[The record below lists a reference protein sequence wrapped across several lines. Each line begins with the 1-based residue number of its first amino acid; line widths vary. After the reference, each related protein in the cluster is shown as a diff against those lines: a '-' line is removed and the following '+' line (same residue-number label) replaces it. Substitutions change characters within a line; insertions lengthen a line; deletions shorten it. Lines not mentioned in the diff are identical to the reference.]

1 MEIKL
6 NHNIEF
12 ILNLLKEEGQGYI
25 VGGFV
30 RDIFLGLNP
39 KDCIEMRDDMEIK
52 LNHNI
57 EFILNLL
64 KEEGQGYIVGGF
76 VRDIFLGL
84 NPKDCDFVTDIEYER
99 LKEIFKKFKP
109 KEMGKH
115 FGIIQIKIDGIP
127 YEIAKMREDIGIPL
141 DRKVQK
147 VEFTKNIY
155 DDLKRRDFT
164 INAIAYDGE
173 KFYFGEK
180 SKEDIEN
187 IDRKVQKVEFTKNIY
202 DDLKRR
208 DFTINAIAYDGEK
221 FYFGEK
227 SKEDIENKIL
237 RFVGDCTQRIK
248 EDPLRILRYFRFLAT
263 KDLKY
268 FPETIDEIKKS
279 KNLIQNLSGDCT
291 QRIKEDPLRILRY
304 FRFLATKDLKYF
316 PETID
321 EIKKSKNLIQ
331 NLSAERIR
339 NESSKIITGKNA
351 YKVLKLMSENKI
363 LEEIIPE
370 WSETIGFDQKN
381 VHHIYTVDD
390 HILKSLELTS
400 RDLITRLAVLF
411 HDIGKPRCYT
421 FGEDGQGHFY
431 KHEKYSV
438 EIAEK
443 LMLNLK
449 FSKLDTE
456 RVCKIIRYHSLYRQ
470 NIDEIFVY

>member
-1 MEIKL
+1 
-6 NHNIEF
+6 
-12 ILNLLKEEGQGYI
+12 
-25 VGGFV
+25 
-30 RDIFLGLNP
+30 
-39 KDCIEMRDDMEIK
+39 MEIK

-187 IDRKVQKVEFTKNIY
+187 
-202 DDLKRR
+202 
-208 DFTINAIAYDGEK
+208 
-221 FYFGEK
+221 
-227 SKEDIENKIL
+227 KIL

-279 KNLIQNLSGDCT
+279 KNLIQNLS
-291 QRIKEDPLRILRY
+291 
-304 FRFLATKDLKYF
+304 
-316 PETID
+316 
-321 EIKKSKNLIQ
+321 
-331 NLSAERIR
+331 AERIR
-339 NESSKIITGKNA
+339 DELNKIIIGKNA

-370 WSETIGFDQKN
+370 WSKTIGFDQKN
-381 VHHIYTVDD
+381 IHHIYTVDE
-390 HILKSLELTS
+390 HILKSLELTNG
-400 RDLITRLAVLF
+400 DLITRLAVLF

-456 RVCKIIRYHSLYRQ
+456 RVCKIIKYHSLYRE
-470 NIDEIFVY
+470 NIDEIFVKKMLNRFGEEDLYRYLEVVEADRRTHNNDVCNLEDLEQIKTILKKIQETKPPLSIKDLKISGKDLLKVGVPKGKIIGEILDYLMEKVLEDENLNNYETLINLAINYKNRPET

>member
-1 MEIKL
+1 
-6 NHNIEF
+6 
-12 ILNLLKEEGQGYI
+12 
-25 VGGFV
+25 
-30 RDIFLGLNP
+30 
-39 KDCIEMRDDMEIK
+39 MEIK

-99 LKEIFKKFKP
+99 LKEIFKNFKP
-109 KEMGKH
+109 REMGKH
-115 FGIIQIKIDGIP
+115 FGIIQIKIGGIP

-141 DRKVQK
+141 
-147 VEFTKNIY
+147 
-155 DDLKRRDFT
+155 
-164 INAIAYDGE
+164 
-173 KFYFGEK
+173 
-180 SKEDIEN
+180 
-187 IDRKVQKVEFTKNIY
+187 DRKVQKVEFTKNIY

-279 KNLIQNLSGDCT
+279 KNLIQNLS
-291 QRIKEDPLRILRY
+291 
-304 FRFLATKDLKYF
+304 
-316 PETID
+316 
-321 EIKKSKNLIQ
+321 
-331 NLSAERIR
+331 AERIR
-339 NESSKIITGKNA
+339 DEFSKIITGKNA

-370 WSETIGFDQKN
+370 WSKTIGFDQKN
-381 VHHIYTVDD
+381 IHHIYTVDE

-470 NIDEIFVY
+470 NIDEIFVKKMLNRFGEEDLYRYLEVVEADRRTHNNDICNLEDLDQIKTILKKIQETKPPLSMKDLKISGKDLLKVGVPKGKIIGEILDYLMEKVLEDENLNNYETLINLAINYKDRPET

>member
-30 RDIFLGLNP
+30 RDIFLGL
-39 KDCIEMRDDMEIK
+39 D
-52 LNHNI
+52 
-57 EFILNLL
+57 
-64 KEEGQGYIVGGF
+64 
-76 VRDIFLGL
+76 
-84 NPKDCDFVTDIEYER
+84 PKDCDFVTDIEYER

-141 DRKVQK
+141 DRKIQK

-180 SKEDIEN
+180 SKEDTQN
-187 IDRKVQKVEFTKNIY
+187 KV
-202 DDLKRR
+202 
-208 DFTINAIAYDGEK
+208 
-221 FYFGEK
+221 
-227 SKEDIENKIL
+227 L

-268 FPETIDEIKKS
+268 FPETIE
-279 KNLIQNLSGDCT
+279 
-291 QRIKEDPLRILRY
+291 
-304 FRFLATKDLKYF
+304 
-316 PETID
+316 

-339 NESSKIITGKNA
+339 DEFSKIITGKND

-370 WSETIGFDQKN
+370 WSKTIGFDQKN
-381 VHHIYTVDD
+381 IHHIYTVDE
-390 HILKSLELTS
+390 HILKSLELT
-400 RDLITRLAVLF
+400 REDLITRLAVLF
-411 HDIGKPRCYT
+411 HDIGKPICYT

-449 FSKLDTE
+449 FSKIDTE
-456 RVCKIIRYHSLYRQ
+456 RVCKIIKYHSLYRQ
-470 NIDEIFVY
+470 NIDEIFVKKMLNRFGEEDLYRYLEVVEADRRTHNNDICNLEDLDQIKVILKKIQETKPPLSMKDLKISGKDLLKVGVPKGKIIGEILDYLMEKVLEDENLNNYETLINLAINYKDRPET

>member
-30 RDIFLGLNP
+30 RDIFL
-39 KDCIEMRDDMEIK
+39 E
-52 LNHNI
+52 
-57 EFILNLL
+57 
-64 KEEGQGYIVGGF
+64 
-76 VRDIFLGL
+76 L

-115 FGIIQIKIDGIP
+115 FGIIQIKIDGVP

-141 DRKVQK
+141 DRK
-147 VEFTKNIY
+147 I
-155 DDLKRRDFT
+155 
-164 INAIAYDGE
+164 
-173 KFYFGEK
+173 
-180 SKEDIEN
+180 
-187 IDRKVQKVEFTKNIY
+187 QKVEFTKNIY

-227 SKEDIENKIL
+227 SKEDIENKVL

-268 FPETIDEIKKS
+268 FPETIE
-279 KNLIQNLSGDCT
+279 
-291 QRIKEDPLRILRY
+291 
-304 FRFLATKDLKYF
+304 
-316 PETID
+316 

-339 NESSKIITGKNA
+339 DEFSKIITGKNA

-370 WSETIGFDQKN
+370 WSKTIGFDQKN
-381 VHHIYTVDD
+381 IHHIYTVDE

-438 EIAEK
+438 EIAEN

-449 FSKLDTE
+449 FSKIDTE
-456 RVCKIIRYHSLYRQ
+456 RVCKIIKYHSLYRQ
-470 NIDEIFVY
+470 SIDEIFVKKMLNRFGEEDLYRYLEVVEADRKTHNNDICNLEDLDQIKVILKKIQETKPPLSMKDLKISGKDLLKVGVPKGKIIGEILDYLMEKVLEDENLNNYETLINLAINYKNRPEM

>member
-1 MEIKL
+1 
-6 NHNIEF
+6 
-12 ILNLLKEEGQGYI
+12 
-25 VGGFV
+25 
-30 RDIFLGLNP
+30 
-39 KDCIEMRDDMEIK
+39 MEIK

-99 LKEIFKKFKP
+99 LKEIFKNFKP

-115 FGIIQIKIDGIP
+115 FGIIQIKIGGTP

-173 KFYFGEK
+173 KFYFGE
-180 SKEDIEN
+180 N
-187 IDRKVQKVEFTKNIY
+187 
-202 DDLKRR
+202 
-208 DFTINAIAYDGEK
+208 
-221 FYFGEK
+221 
-227 SKEDIENKIL
+227 SKEDIENKVL

-263 KDLKY
+263 KDLK
-268 FPETIDEIKKS
+268 F
-279 KNLIQNLSGDCT
+279 
-291 QRIKEDPLRILRY
+291 
-304 FRFLATKDLKYF
+304 F

-339 NESSKIITGKNA
+339 DEFSKIITGKNA

-370 WSETIGFDQKN
+370 WSKTIGFDQKN
-381 VHHIYTVDD
+381 IHHIYTVDE

-400 RDLITRLAVLF
+400 RDLIIRLAVLF
-411 HDIGKPRCYT
+411 HDTGKPRCYT

-449 FSKLDTE
+449 FSKIDTE
-456 RVCKIIRYHSLYRQ
+456 RVCKIIKYHSLYRQ
-470 NIDEIFVY
+470 NIDEIFVKKMLNRFGEEDLYRYLEVVEADRRTHNNDVCNLEDLEQIKTILKKIQETKPPLSMKDLKISGKDLLKVGVPKGKIIGEILDYLMEKVLEDENLNNYETLINLAINYKDRPET

>member
-30 RDIFLGLNP
+30 RDIFLGL
-39 KDCIEMRDDMEIK
+39 D
-52 LNHNI
+52 
-57 EFILNLL
+57 
-64 KEEGQGYIVGGF
+64 
-76 VRDIFLGL
+76 
-84 NPKDCDFVTDIEYER
+84 PKDCDFVTDIEYDR

-115 FGIIQIKIDGIP
+115 FGIIQIKMDSIP

-173 KFYFGEK
+173 KFYFGE
-180 SKEDIEN
+180 N
-187 IDRKVQKVEFTKNIY
+187 
-202 DDLKRR
+202 
-208 DFTINAIAYDGEK
+208 
-221 FYFGEK
+221 

-268 FPETIDEIKKS
+268 FPETIE
-279 KNLIQNLSGDCT
+279 
-291 QRIKEDPLRILRY
+291 
-304 FRFLATKDLKYF
+304 
-316 PETID
+316 

-339 NESSKIITGKNA
+339 DEFSKIITGKNA

-370 WSETIGFDQKN
+370 WSKTIGFDQKN
-381 VHHIYTVDD
+381 IHHIYTVDE

-470 NIDEIFVY
+470 NIDEIFVKKMLNRFGEEDLYRYLEVVEADRRTHNNDICNLEDLDQIKTILKKIQETKPPLSMKDLKISGKDLLKVGVPKGKIIGEILDYLMEKVLEDENLNNYETLINLAINYKDRPET

>member
-1 MEIKL
+1 
-6 NHNIEF
+6 
-12 ILNLLKEEGQGYI
+12 
-25 VGGFV
+25 
-30 RDIFLGLNP
+30 
-39 KDCIEMRDDMEIK
+39 MEIK

-99 LKEIFKKFKP
+99 LKEIFKNFKP

-115 FGIIQIKIDGIP
+115 FGIIQIKIDGVP

-141 DRKVQK
+141 DRKIQK

-173 KFYFGEK
+173 KFYFGE
-180 SKEDIEN
+180 N
-187 IDRKVQKVEFTKNIY
+187 
-202 DDLKRR
+202 
-208 DFTINAIAYDGEK
+208 
-221 FYFGEK
+221 
-227 SKEDIENKIL
+227 SKEDIENKVL
-237 RFVGDCTQRIK
+237 RFV
-248 EDPLRILRYFRFLAT
+248 
-263 KDLKY
+263 
-268 FPETIDEIKKS
+268 
-279 KNLIQNLSGDCT
+279 GDCT

-339 NESSKIITGKNA
+339 DELNKIIIGKNA

-370 WSETIGFDQKN
+370 WSKTIGFDQKN
-381 VHHIYTVDD
+381 IHHIYTVDE
-390 HILKSLELTS
+390 HILKSLELTNG
-400 RDLITRLAVLF
+400 DLITRLAVLF
-411 HDIGKPRCYT
+411 HDIGKPVCYT

-449 FSKLDTE
+449 FSKIDTE
-456 RVCKIIRYHSLYRQ
+456 RVCKIIKYHSLYRQ
-470 NIDEIFVY
+470 NIDEIFVKKMLNRFGEEDLYRYLEVVEADRRTHNNDICNLEDLDQIKVILKKIQETKPPLSMKDLKISGKDLLKVGVPKGKIIGEILDYLMEKVLEDENLNNYETLINLAINYKDRPET

>member
-1 MEIKL
+1 
-6 NHNIEF
+6 
-12 ILNLLKEEGQGYI
+12 
-25 VGGFV
+25 
-30 RDIFLGLNP
+30 
-39 KDCIEMRDDMEIK
+39 MEIK

-99 LKEIFKKFKP
+99 LKEIFKNFKP

-115 FGIIQIKIDGIP
+115 FGIIQIKIGGTP

-173 KFYFGEK
+173 KFYFGE
-180 SKEDIEN
+180 N
-187 IDRKVQKVEFTKNIY
+187 
-202 DDLKRR
+202 
-208 DFTINAIAYDGEK
+208 
-221 FYFGEK
+221 
-227 SKEDIENKIL
+227 SKEDIENKVL
-237 RFVGDCTQRIK
+237 RFV
-248 EDPLRILRYFRFLAT
+248 
-263 KDLKY
+263 
-268 FPETIDEIKKS
+268 
-279 KNLIQNLSGDCT
+279 GDCT

-339 NESSKIITGKNA
+339 DEFSKIITGKNA

-370 WSETIGFDQKN
+370 WSKTIGFDQKN
-381 VHHIYTVDD
+381 IHHIYNVDE

-400 RDLITRLAVLF
+400 RDLIIRLAVLF

-449 FSKLDTE
+449 FSKIDTE
-456 RVCKIIRYHSLYRQ
+456 RVCKIIKYHSLYRQ
-470 NIDEIFVY
+470 NIDEIFVKKMLNRFGEEDLYRYLEVVEADRRTHNNDVCNLEDLEQIKTILKKIQETKPPLSMKDLKISGKDLLKVGVPKGKIIGEILDYLMEKVLEDENLNNYETLINLAINYKDRPET

>member
-6 NHNIEF
+6 N
-12 ILNLLKEEGQGYI
+12 Y
-25 VGGFV
+25 
-30 RDIFLGLNP
+30 
-39 KDCIEMRDDMEIK
+39 
-52 LNHNI
+52 NI

-115 FGIIQIKIDGIP
+115 FGIIQIKIGGIP

-141 DRKVQK
+141 
-147 VEFTKNIY
+147 
-155 DDLKRRDFT
+155 
-164 INAIAYDGE
+164 
-173 KFYFGEK
+173 
-180 SKEDIEN
+180 
-187 IDRKVQKVEFTKNIY
+187 DRKVQKVEFTKNIY

-279 KNLIQNLSGDCT
+279 KNLIQNLS
-291 QRIKEDPLRILRY
+291 
-304 FRFLATKDLKYF
+304 
-316 PETID
+316 
-321 EIKKSKNLIQ
+321 
-331 NLSAERIR
+331 AERIR
-339 NESSKIITGKNA
+339 DEFSKIITGKNA

-370 WSETIGFDQKN
+370 WSKTIGFDQKN
-381 VHHIYTVDD
+381 IHHIYTVDE

-470 NIDEIFVY
+470 NIDEIFVKKMLNRFGEEDLYRYLEVVEADRRTHNNDICNLEDLDQIKTILKKIQETKPPLSMKDLKISGKDLLKVGVPKGKIIGEILDYLMEKVLEDENLNNYETLINLAINYKDRPET

>member
-1 MEIKL
+1 
-6 NHNIEF
+6 
-12 ILNLLKEEGQGYI
+12 
-25 VGGFV
+25 
-30 RDIFLGLNP
+30 
-39 KDCIEMRDDMEIK
+39 MEIK

-173 KFYFGEK
+173 KFYFGE
-180 SKEDIEN
+180 N
-187 IDRKVQKVEFTKNIY
+187 
-202 DDLKRR
+202 
-208 DFTINAIAYDGEK
+208 
-221 FYFGEK
+221 

-279 KNLIQNLSGDCT
+279 KNLIQNLS
-291 QRIKEDPLRILRY
+291 
-304 FRFLATKDLKYF
+304 
-316 PETID
+316 
-321 EIKKSKNLIQ
+321 
-331 NLSAERIR
+331 AERIR
-339 NESSKIITGKNA
+339 DEFSKIITGKNA

-370 WSETIGFDQKN
+370 WSKTIGFDQKN
-381 VHHIYTVDD
+381 IHHIYTVDE

-449 FSKLDTE
+449 FSKIDTE

-470 NIDEIFVY
+470 NIDEIFVKKMLNRFGEEDIYRYLEVVEADRKTHNNDICNLEDLEQIKTILKKIQETKPPLSMKDLKISGKDLLKVGVPKGKIVGEILDYLMEKVLEDENLNNYETLINLAINYKDRPET

>member
-1 MEIKL
+1 
-6 NHNIEF
+6 
-12 ILNLLKEEGQGYI
+12 
-25 VGGFV
+25 
-30 RDIFLGLNP
+30 
-39 KDCIEMRDDMEIK
+39 MEIK

-99 LKEIFKKFKP
+99 LKEIFKNFKP

-115 FGIIQIKIDGIP
+115 FGIIQIKIGGTP

-173 KFYFGEK
+173 KFYFGE
-180 SKEDIEN
+180 N
-187 IDRKVQKVEFTKNIY
+187 
-202 DDLKRR
+202 
-208 DFTINAIAYDGEK
+208 
-221 FYFGEK
+221 
-227 SKEDIENKIL
+227 SKEDIENKVL

-268 FPETIDEIKKS
+268 F
-279 KNLIQNLSGDCT
+279 L
-291 QRIKEDPLRILRY
+291 
-304 FRFLATKDLKYF
+304 
-316 PETID
+316 ETID

-339 NESSKIITGKNA
+339 DEFSKIITGKNA

-370 WSETIGFDQKN
+370 WSKTIGFDQKN
-381 VHHIYTVDD
+381 IHHIYTVDE

-400 RDLITRLAVLF
+400 RDLIIRLAVLF
-411 HDIGKPRCYT
+411 HDTGKPRCYT

-470 NIDEIFVY
+470 NIDEIFVKKMLNRFGEEDIYRYLEVVEADRKTHNNDICNLEDLEQIKTILKKIQETKPPLSMKDLKISGKDLLKVGVPKGKIIGEILDYLMEKVLEDENLNNYETLINLAINYKDRPET

>member
-12 ILNLLKEEGQGYI
+12 ILNLL
-25 VGGFV
+25 
-30 RDIFLGLNP
+30 R
-39 KDCIEMRDDMEIK
+39 
-52 LNHNI
+52 
-57 EFILNLL
+57 
-64 KEEGQGYIVGGF
+64 EEGQGYIVGGF

-187 IDRKVQKVEFTKNIY
+187 
-202 DDLKRR
+202 
-208 DFTINAIAYDGEK
+208 
-221 FYFGEK
+221 
-227 SKEDIENKIL
+227 KIL

-263 KDLKY
+263 KDLK
-268 FPETIDEIKKS
+268 FF
-279 KNLIQNLSGDCT
+279 Q
-291 QRIKEDPLRILRY
+291 
-304 FRFLATKDLKYF
+304 
-316 PETID
+316 ETID

-339 NESSKIITGKNA
+339 DEFSKIITGKNA

-370 WSETIGFDQKN
+370 WSKTIGFDQKN
-381 VHHIYTVDD
+381 IHHIYTVDE

-470 NIDEIFVY
+470 NIDEIFVKKMLNRFGEEDLYRYLEVVEADRRTHNNDICNLEDLDQIKTILKKIQETKPPLSMKDLKISGKDLLKVGVPKGKIIGEILDYLMEKVLEDENLNNYETLINLAINYKDRPET

>member
-1 MEIKL
+1 
-6 NHNIEF
+6 
-12 ILNLLKEEGQGYI
+12 
-25 VGGFV
+25 
-30 RDIFLGLNP
+30 
-39 KDCIEMRDDMEIK
+39 MEIK

-99 LKEIFKKFKP
+99 LKEIFKNFKP

-115 FGIIQIKIDGIP
+115 FGIIQIKIGGTP

-141 DRKVQK
+141 
-147 VEFTKNIY
+147 
-155 DDLKRRDFT
+155 
-164 INAIAYDGE
+164 
-173 KFYFGEK
+173 
-180 SKEDIEN
+180 
-187 IDRKVQKVEFTKNIY
+187 DRKVQKVEFTKNIY

-279 KNLIQNLSGDCT
+279 KNLIQNLS
-291 QRIKEDPLRILRY
+291 
-304 FRFLATKDLKYF
+304 
-316 PETID
+316 
-321 EIKKSKNLIQ
+321 
-331 NLSAERIR
+331 AERIR
-339 NESSKIITGKNA
+339 DEFSKTITGKNA

-370 WSETIGFDQKN
+370 WSKTIGFDQKN
-381 VHHIYTVDD
+381 IHHIYTVDE

-400 RDLITRLAVLF
+400 RDLIIRLAVLF
-411 HDIGKPRCYT
+411 HDTGKPRCYT

-449 FSKLDTE
+449 FSKIDTE
-456 RVCKIIRYHSLYRQ
+456 RVCKIIKYHSLYRQ
-470 NIDEIFVY
+470 NIDEIFVKKMLNRFGEEDIYRYLEVVEADRKTHNNDICNLEDLEQIKTILKKIQETKPPLSMKDLKISGKDLLKVGVPKGKIIGEILDYLMEKVLEDENLNNYETLINLAINYKDRPET

>member
-30 RDIFLGLNP
+30 RDIFLGL
-39 KDCIEMRDDMEIK
+39 D
-52 LNHNI
+52 
-57 EFILNLL
+57 
-64 KEEGQGYIVGGF
+64 
-76 VRDIFLGL
+76 
-84 NPKDCDFVTDIEYER
+84 PKDCDFVTDIEYER

-173 KFYFGEK
+173 KFYFGE
-180 SKEDIEN
+180 N
-187 IDRKVQKVEFTKNIY
+187 
-202 DDLKRR
+202 
-208 DFTINAIAYDGEK
+208 
-221 FYFGEK
+221 
-227 SKEDIENKIL
+227 SKEDIENKVL

-268 FPETIDEIKKS
+268 F
-279 KNLIQNLSGDCT
+279 L
-291 QRIKEDPLRILRY
+291 
-304 FRFLATKDLKYF
+304 
-316 PETID
+316 ETID

-339 NESSKIITGKNA
+339 DEFSKIITGKNA

-370 WSETIGFDQKN
+370 WSKTIGFDQKN
-381 VHHIYTVDD
+381 IHHIYTVDE

-400 RDLITRLAVLF
+400 RDLIIRLAVLF
-411 HDIGKPRCYT
+411 HDTGKPRCYT

-449 FSKLDTE
+449 FSKIDTE

-470 NIDEIFVY
+470 NIDEIFVKKMLNRFGEEDIYRYLEVVEADRKTHNNDICNLEDLEQIKTILKKIQETKPPLSMKDLKISGKDLLKVGVPKGKIIGEILDYLMEKVLEDENLNNYETLINLAINYKDRPET

>member
-12 ILNLLKEEGQGYI
+12 ILNLLREEGQGYI

-30 RDIFLGLNP
+30 RDIFL
-39 KDCIEMRDDMEIK
+39 E
-52 LNHNI
+52 
-57 EFILNLL
+57 
-64 KEEGQGYIVGGF
+64 
-76 VRDIFLGL
+76 L

-115 FGIIQIKIDGIP
+115 FGIIQIKIGGIP

-141 DRKVQK
+141 DRK
-147 VEFTKNIY
+147 I
-155 DDLKRRDFT
+155 
-164 INAIAYDGE
+164 
-173 KFYFGEK
+173 
-180 SKEDIEN
+180 
-187 IDRKVQKVEFTKNIY
+187 QKVEFTKNIY

-227 SKEDIENKIL
+227 SKEDIENKVL

-248 EDPLRILRYFRFLAT
+248 EDPLRILRYFRFLT
-263 KDLKY
+263 
-268 FPETIDEIKKS
+268 
-279 KNLIQNLSGDCT
+279 
-291 QRIKEDPLRILRY
+291 
-304 FRFLATKDLKYF
+304 TKDLKYF

-339 NESSKIITGKNA
+339 DEFSKTITGKNA

-370 WSETIGFDQKN
+370 WSKTIGFDQKN
-381 VHHIYTVDD
+381 IHHIYTVDE

-400 RDLITRLAVLF
+400 RDLIIRLAVLF

-456 RVCKIIRYHSLYRQ
+456 RVCKIIKYHSLYRQ
-470 NIDEIFVY
+470 NIDEIFVKKMLNRFGEEDLYRYLEVVEADRRTHNNDICNLEDLDQIKTILKKIQETKPPLSMKDLKISGKDLLKVGVPKGKIIGEILDYLMEKVLEDENLNNYETLINLAINYKDRPET

>member
-1 MEIKL
+1 
-6 NHNIEF
+6 
-12 ILNLLKEEGQGYI
+12 
-25 VGGFV
+25 
-30 RDIFLGLNP
+30 
-39 KDCIEMRDDMEIK
+39 MEIK

-99 LKEIFKKFKP
+99 LKEIFKNFKP
-109 KEMGKH
+109 REMGKH
-115 FGIIQIKIDGIP
+115 FGIIQIKIGGIP

-173 KFYFGEK
+173 KFYFGE
-180 SKEDIEN
+180 N
-187 IDRKVQKVEFTKNIY
+187 
-202 DDLKRR
+202 
-208 DFTINAIAYDGEK
+208 
-221 FYFGEK
+221 
-227 SKEDIENKIL
+227 SKEDIENKVL

-268 FPETIDEIKKS
+268 F
-279 KNLIQNLSGDCT
+279 L
-291 QRIKEDPLRILRY
+291 
-304 FRFLATKDLKYF
+304 
-316 PETID
+316 ETID

-339 NESSKIITGKNA
+339 DEFSKIITGKNA

-370 WSETIGFDQKN
+370 WSKTIGFDQKN
-381 VHHIYTVDD
+381 IHHIYTVDE

-400 RDLITRLAVLF
+400 KDLITRLAVLF
-411 HDIGKPRCYT
+411 HDIGKPVCYT

-449 FSKLDTE
+449 FSKIDTE
-456 RVCKIIRYHSLYRQ
+456 RVCKIIKYHSLYRQ
-470 NIDEIFVY
+470 NIDEIFVKKMLNRFGEEDLYRYLEVVETDRRTHNNDICNLEDLEQIKVILKKIQETKPPLSMKDLKISGKDLLKVGVPKGKIIGEILDYLMEKVLEDENLNNYETLINLAINYKNRPET

>member
-12 ILNLLKEEGQGYI
+12 ILNLLREEGQGYI

-30 RDIFLGLNP
+30 RDIFLGL
-39 KDCIEMRDDMEIK
+39 D
-52 LNHNI
+52 
-57 EFILNLL
+57 
-64 KEEGQGYIVGGF
+64 
-76 VRDIFLGL
+76 
-84 NPKDCDFVTDIEYER
+84 PKDCDFVTDIEYER
-99 LKEIFKKFKP
+99 LKEIFKNFKP
-109 KEMGKH
+109 KEMGKY
-115 FGIIQIKIDGIP
+115 FGIIQIKIDGVP

-141 DRKVQK
+141 DRKIQK

-164 INAIAYDGE
+164 IN
-173 KFYFGEK
+173 
-180 SKEDIEN
+180 
-187 IDRKVQKVEFTKNIY
+187 T
-202 DDLKRR
+202 
-208 DFTINAIAYDGEK
+208 IAYDGEK

-227 SKEDIENKIL
+227 SKEDIENKVL
-237 RFVGDCTQRIK
+237 RFV
-248 EDPLRILRYFRFLAT
+248 
-263 KDLKY
+263 
-268 FPETIDEIKKS
+268 
-279 KNLIQNLSGDCT
+279 GDCT

-339 NESSKIITGKNA
+339 DEFSKIITGKNA

-370 WSETIGFDQKN
+370 WSKTIGFDQKN
-381 VHHIYTVDD
+381 IHHIYTVDE

-470 NIDEIFVY
+470 NIDEIFVKKMLNRFGEEDLYRYLEVVEADRRTHNNDICNLEDLDQIKTILKKIQETKPPLSMKDLKISGKDLLKVGVPKGKIIGEILDYLMEKVLEDENLNNYETLINLAINYKDRPET

>member
-6 NHNIEF
+6 N
-12 ILNLLKEEGQGYI
+12 Y
-25 VGGFV
+25 
-30 RDIFLGLNP
+30 
-39 KDCIEMRDDMEIK
+39 
-52 LNHNI
+52 NI

-109 KEMGKH
+109 KEMGKY
-115 FGIIQIKIDGIP
+115 FGIIQIKIGGIP

-187 IDRKVQKVEFTKNIY
+187 KV
-202 DDLKRR
+202 
-208 DFTINAIAYDGEK
+208 
-221 FYFGEK
+221 
-227 SKEDIENKIL
+227 L
-237 RFVGDCTQRIK
+237 RFV
-248 EDPLRILRYFRFLAT
+248 
-263 KDLKY
+263 
-268 FPETIDEIKKS
+268 
-279 KNLIQNLSGDCT
+279 GDCT

-339 NESSKIITGKNA
+339 DEFSKTITGKNA

-370 WSETIGFDQKN
+370 WSKTIGFDQKN
-381 VHHIYTVDD
+381 IHHIYTVDE

-400 RDLITRLAVLF
+400 RDLIIRLAVLF

-470 NIDEIFVY
+470 NIDEIFVKKMLNRFGEEDIYRYLEVVEADRKTHNNDICNLEDLEQIKTILKKIQETKPPLSMKDLKISGKDLLKVGVPKGKIIGEILDYLMEKVLEDENLNNYETLINLAINYKDRPET

>member
-1 MEIKL
+1 
-6 NHNIEF
+6 
-12 ILNLLKEEGQGYI
+12 
-25 VGGFV
+25 
-30 RDIFLGLNP
+30 
-39 KDCIEMRDDMEIK
+39 MEIK

-99 LKEIFKKFKP
+99 LKEIFKNFKP

-115 FGIIQIKIDGIP
+115 FGIIQIKIGGTP

-173 KFYFGEK
+173 KFYFGE
-180 SKEDIEN
+180 N
-187 IDRKVQKVEFTKNIY
+187 
-202 DDLKRR
+202 
-208 DFTINAIAYDGEK
+208 
-221 FYFGEK
+221 
-227 SKEDIENKIL
+227 SKEDIENKVL

-268 FPETIDEIKKS
+268 F
-279 KNLIQNLSGDCT
+279 L
-291 QRIKEDPLRILRY
+291 
-304 FRFLATKDLKYF
+304 
-316 PETID
+316 ETID

-339 NESSKIITGKNA
+339 DEFSKIITGKNA

-370 WSETIGFDQKN
+370 WSKTIGFDQKN
-381 VHHIYTVDD
+381 IHHIYTVDE

-400 RDLITRLAVLF
+400 RDLIIRLAVLF
-411 HDIGKPRCYT
+411 HDTGKPRCYT

-449 FSKLDTE
+449 FSKIDTE
-456 RVCKIIRYHSLYRQ
+456 RVCKIIKYHSLYRQ
-470 NIDEIFVY
+470 NIDEIFVKKMLNRFGEEDLYRYLEVVEADRRTHNNDVCNLEDLEQIKTILKKIQETKPPLSMKDLKISGKDLLKVGVPKGKIIGEILDYLMEKVLEDENLNNYETLINLAINYKDRPET

>member
-12 ILNLLKEEGQGYI
+12 ILNLLKQ
-25 VGGFV
+25 
-30 RDIFLGLNP
+30 
-39 KDCIEMRDDMEIK
+39 
-52 LNHNI
+52 
-57 EFILNLL
+57 
-64 KEEGQGYIVGGF
+64 EGQGYIVGGF

-99 LKEIFKKFKP
+99 LKEIFKNFKP

-115 FGIIQIKIDGIP
+115 FGIIQIKIDGVP
-127 YEIAKMREDIGIPL
+127 YEIAKLREDIGTPL
-141 DRKVQK
+141 DRKTQK
-147 VEFTKNIY
+147 VEFTQNIY

-180 SKEDIEN
+180 SKEDTQN
-187 IDRKVQKVEFTKNIY
+187 KV
-202 DDLKRR
+202 
-208 DFTINAIAYDGEK
+208 
-221 FYFGEK
+221 
-227 SKEDIENKIL
+227 L

-263 KDLKY
+263 KDLK
-268 FPETIDEIKKS
+268 FFQETIE
-279 KNLIQNLSGDCT
+279 
-291 QRIKEDPLRILRY
+291 
-304 FRFLATKDLKYF
+304 
-316 PETID
+316 

-339 NESSKIITGKNA
+339 DEFSKIITGKNA

-370 WSETIGFDQKN
+370 WSKTIGFDQKN
-381 VHHIYTVDD
+381 IHHIYTVDE

-400 RDLITRLAVLF
+400 RDLIIRLAVLF

-470 NIDEIFVY
+470 SIDEIFVKKMLNRFGEEDLYRYLEVVEADRRTHNNDICNLEDLEQIKTILKKIQENKPPLSMKDLKISGKDLLKVGVPKGKIIGEILDYLMEKVLEDENLNNYETLINLAINYKNRPET

>member
-1 MEIKL
+1 
-6 NHNIEF
+6 
-12 ILNLLKEEGQGYI
+12 
-25 VGGFV
+25 
-30 RDIFLGLNP
+30 
-39 KDCIEMRDDMEIK
+39 MEIK

-99 LKEIFKKFKP
+99 LKEIFKNFKP

-115 FGIIQIKIDGIP
+115 FGIIQIKIGGIP

-141 DRKVQK
+141 
-147 VEFTKNIY
+147 
-155 DDLKRRDFT
+155 
-164 INAIAYDGE
+164 
-173 KFYFGEK
+173 
-180 SKEDIEN
+180 
-187 IDRKVQKVEFTKNIY
+187 DRKVQKVEFTKNIY

-279 KNLIQNLSGDCT
+279 KNLIQNLS
-291 QRIKEDPLRILRY
+291 
-304 FRFLATKDLKYF
+304 
-316 PETID
+316 
-321 EIKKSKNLIQ
+321 
-331 NLSAERIR
+331 AERIR
-339 NESSKIITGKNA
+339 DELNKIIIGKNA

-370 WSETIGFDQKN
+370 WSKTIGFDQKN
-381 VHHIYTVDD
+381 IHHIYTVDE
-390 HILKSLELTS
+390 HILKSLELTNG
-400 RDLITRLAVLF
+400 DLITRLAVLF

-456 RVCKIIRYHSLYRQ
+456 RVCKIIKYHSLYRQ
-470 NIDEIFVY
+470 NIDEIFVKKMLNRFGEEDLYRYLEVVEADRRTHNNDICNLEDLDQIKTILKKIQETKPPLSMKDLKISGKDLLKVGVPKGKIIGEILDYLMEKVLEDENLNNYETLINLAINYKDRPET

>member
-12 ILNLLKEEGQGYI
+12 ILNLLKGEGQGYI
-25 VGGFV
+25 VGGFT
-30 RDIFLGLNP
+30 RDIFLGL
-39 KDCIEMRDDMEIK
+39 E
-52 LNHNI
+52 
-57 EFILNLL
+57 
-64 KEEGQGYIVGGF
+64 
-76 VRDIFLGL
+76 
-84 NPKDCDFVTDIEYER
+84 PKDCDFVTDIDYER

-141 DRKVQK
+141 DRKIQE

-173 KFYFGEK
+173 KFYFGER
-180 SKEDIEN
+180 SKED
-187 IDRKVQKVEFTKNIY
+187 V
-202 DDLKRR
+202 
-208 DFTINAIAYDGEK
+208 
-221 FYFGEK
+221 
-227 SKEDIENKIL
+227 ENKIL

-263 KDLKY
+263 KDLK
-268 FPETIDEIKKS
+268 FFQETIEEIKKS
-279 KNLIQNLSGDCT
+279 KDLI
-291 QRIKEDPLRILRY
+291 K
-304 FRFLATKDLKYF
+304 
-316 PETID
+316 
-321 EIKKSKNLIQ
+321 

-339 NESSKIITGKNA
+339 DEFSKIITGKNS

-381 VHHIYTVDD
+381 IHHIYTVDE
-390 HILKSLELTS
+390 HILKSLEFTKE
-400 RDLITRLAVLF
+400 DLITRLAVLF

-431 KHEKYSV
+431 KHEKYSI

-470 NIDEIFVY
+470 SIDEIFVKKMLNRFGEEDLYRYLEVVEADRKTHNNDICNLEDLNQIKIFLKKIQETKPPLSIKDLKITGKNLLKLGIPKGKIIGEILDYLMEKVLEDENLNNYETLINLAINYKK

>member
-1 MEIKL
+1 
-6 NHNIEF
+6 
-12 ILNLLKEEGQGYI
+12 
-25 VGGFV
+25 
-30 RDIFLGLNP
+30 
-39 KDCIEMRDDMEIK
+39 MEIK

-187 IDRKVQKVEFTKNIY
+187 
-202 DDLKRR
+202 
-208 DFTINAIAYDGEK
+208 
-221 FYFGEK
+221 
-227 SKEDIENKIL
+227 KIL

-279 KNLIQNLSGDCT
+279 KNLIQNLS
-291 QRIKEDPLRILRY
+291 
-304 FRFLATKDLKYF
+304 
-316 PETID
+316 
-321 EIKKSKNLIQ
+321 
-331 NLSAERIR
+331 AERIR
-339 NESSKIITGKNA
+339 DELNKIIIGKNA

-370 WSETIGFDQKN
+370 WSKTIGFDQKN
-381 VHHIYTVDD
+381 IHHIYTVDE
-390 HILKSLELTS
+390 HILKSLELTNG
-400 RDLITRLAVLF
+400 DLITRLAVLF
-411 HDIGKPRCYT
+411 HDIGNPRCYT

-456 RVCKIIRYHSLYRQ
+456 RVCKIIKYHSLYRE
-470 NIDEIFVY
+470 NIDEIFVKKMLNRFGEEDLYRYLEVVEADRRTHNNDVCNLEDLEQIKTILKKIQETKPPLSIKDLKISGKDLLKVGVPKGKIIGEILDYLMEKVLEDENLNNYETLINLAINYKDRPET

>member
-1 MEIKL
+1 
-6 NHNIEF
+6 
-12 ILNLLKEEGQGYI
+12 
-25 VGGFV
+25 
-30 RDIFLGLNP
+30 
-39 KDCIEMRDDMEIK
+39 MEIK

-115 FGIIQIKIDGIP
+115 FGIIQIKIGGIP

-141 DRKVQK
+141 
-147 VEFTKNIY
+147 
-155 DDLKRRDFT
+155 
-164 INAIAYDGE
+164 
-173 KFYFGEK
+173 
-180 SKEDIEN
+180 
-187 IDRKVQKVEFTKNIY
+187 DRKVQKVEFTKNIY

-279 KNLIQNLSGDCT
+279 KNLIQNLS
-291 QRIKEDPLRILRY
+291 
-304 FRFLATKDLKYF
+304 
-316 PETID
+316 
-321 EIKKSKNLIQ
+321 
-331 NLSAERIR
+331 AERIR
-339 NESSKIITGKNA
+339 DEFSKIITGKNA

-370 WSETIGFDQKN
+370 WSKTIGFDQKN
-381 VHHIYTVDD
+381 IHHIYTVDD
-390 HILKSLELTS
+390 HILKSLEITS
-400 RDLITRLAVLF
+400 KDLITRLAVLF

-456 RVCKIIRYHSLYRQ
+456 RVCKIIKYHSLYRQ
-470 NIDEIFVY
+470 NIDEIFVKKMLNRFGEEDLYRYLEVVEADRRTHNNDICNLEDLDQIKVILKKIQETKPPLSMKDLKISGKDLLKVGVPKGKIIGEILDYLMEKVLEDENLNNYETLINLAINYKDRPET

>member
-12 ILNLLKEEGQGYI
+12 ILK
-25 VGGFV
+25 
-30 RDIFLGLNP
+30 
-39 KDCIEMRDDMEIK
+39 
-52 LNHNI
+52 
-57 EFILNLL
+57 LL

-109 KEMGKH
+109 KELGKH
-115 FGIIQIKIDGIP
+115 FGIIQIKIGDIP

-187 IDRKVQKVEFTKNIY
+187 
-202 DDLKRR
+202 
-208 DFTINAIAYDGEK
+208 
-221 FYFGEK
+221 
-227 SKEDIENKIL
+227 KIL
-237 RFVGDCTQRIK
+237 RFVG
-248 EDPLRILRYFRFLAT
+248 E
-263 KDLKY
+263 
-268 FPETIDEIKKS
+268 
-279 KNLIQNLSGDCT
+279 CT

-339 NESSKIITGKNA
+339 DEFSKIITGKNA

-370 WSETIGFDQKN
+370 WSKTIGFDQKN
-381 VHHIYTVDD
+381 IHHIYTVDE
-390 HILKSLELTS
+390 HILKSLELTNG
-400 RDLITRLAVLF
+400 DLITRLAVLF

-431 KHEKYSV
+431 KHEKYSI

-443 LMLNLK
+443 LMSNLK

-470 NIDEIFVY
+470 NIDEIFVKKMLNRFGEEDLYRYLEVVEADRRTHNNDICNLEDLDQIKTILKKIQETKPPLSMKDLKISGKDLLKVGVPKGKIIGEILDYLMEKVLEDENLNNYETLINLAINYKDRPET

>member
-6 NHNIEF
+6 NRNIEF

-30 RDIFLGLNP
+30 RDIFLGL
-39 KDCIEMRDDMEIK
+39 D
-52 LNHNI
+52 
-57 EFILNLL
+57 
-64 KEEGQGYIVGGF
+64 
-76 VRDIFLGL
+76 
-84 NPKDCDFVTDIEYER
+84 PKDCDFVTDIEYER
-99 LKEIFKKFKP
+99 LKEIFKNFKP

-115 FGIIQIKIDGIP
+115 FGIIQIKIDGVP

-164 INAIAYDGE
+164 IN
-173 KFYFGEK
+173 
-180 SKEDIEN
+180 
-187 IDRKVQKVEFTKNIY
+187 T
-202 DDLKRR
+202 
-208 DFTINAIAYDGEK
+208 IAYDGEK

-268 FPETIDEIKKS
+268 FPETIE
-279 KNLIQNLSGDCT
+279 
-291 QRIKEDPLRILRY
+291 
-304 FRFLATKDLKYF
+304 
-316 PETID
+316 

-339 NESSKIITGKNA
+339 DEFSKIITGKNG

-370 WSETIGFDQKN
+370 WSKTIGFDQKN
-381 VHHIYTVDD
+381 IHHIYTVDE
-390 HILKSLELTS
+390 HILKSLELT
-400 RDLITRLAVLF
+400 REDLITRLAILF

-449 FSKLDTE
+449 FSKIDTE
-456 RVCKIIRYHSLYRQ
+456 RVCKIIKYHSLHRQ
-470 NIDEIFVY
+470 NIDEIFVKKMLNRFGEEDLYRYLEVVEADRKTHNNDICNLEDLEKIKVILKKIQETKPPLSVKDLKISGKDLLKVGVPKGKIIGEILDYLMEKVLEDENLNNYETLVNLAINYKK

>member
-30 RDIFLGLNP
+30 RDIFLGL
-39 KDCIEMRDDMEIK
+39 D
-52 LNHNI
+52 
-57 EFILNLL
+57 
-64 KEEGQGYIVGGF
+64 
-76 VRDIFLGL
+76 
-84 NPKDCDFVTDIEYER
+84 PKDCDFVTDIEYER
-99 LKEIFKKFKP
+99 LKEIFKNFKP

-115 FGIIQIKIDGIP
+115 FGIIQIKIGGTP

-187 IDRKVQKVEFTKNIY
+187 KV
-202 DDLKRR
+202 
-208 DFTINAIAYDGEK
+208 
-221 FYFGEK
+221 
-227 SKEDIENKIL
+227 L

-268 FPETIDEIKKS
+268 F
-279 KNLIQNLSGDCT
+279 L
-291 QRIKEDPLRILRY
+291 
-304 FRFLATKDLKYF
+304 
-316 PETID
+316 ETID

-339 NESSKIITGKNA
+339 DEFSKIITGKNA

-370 WSETIGFDQKN
+370 WSKTIGFDQKN
-381 VHHIYTVDD
+381 IHHIYTVDE

-400 RDLITRLAVLF
+400 RDLIIRLAVLF
-411 HDIGKPRCYT
+411 HDTGKPRCYT

-449 FSKLDTE
+449 FSKIDTE
-456 RVCKIIRYHSLYRQ
+456 RVCKIIKYHSLYRQ
-470 NIDEIFVY
+470 NIDEIFVKKC

>member
-1 MEIKL
+1 
-6 NHNIEF
+6 
-12 ILNLLKEEGQGYI
+12 
-25 VGGFV
+25 
-30 RDIFLGLNP
+30 
-39 KDCIEMRDDMEIK
+39 MEIK

-99 LKEIFKKFKP
+99 LKEIFKNFKP
-109 KEMGKH
+109 REMGKH
-115 FGIIQIKIDGIP
+115 FGIIQIKIGGIP

-141 DRKVQK
+141 
-147 VEFTKNIY
+147 
-155 DDLKRRDFT
+155 
-164 INAIAYDGE
+164 
-173 KFYFGEK
+173 
-180 SKEDIEN
+180 
-187 IDRKVQKVEFTKNIY
+187 DRKVQKVEFTKNIY

-279 KNLIQNLSGDCT
+279 KNLIQNLS
-291 QRIKEDPLRILRY
+291 
-304 FRFLATKDLKYF
+304 
-316 PETID
+316 
-321 EIKKSKNLIQ
+321 
-331 NLSAERIR
+331 AERIR
-339 NESSKIITGKNA
+339 DEFSKIITGKNA

-370 WSETIGFDQKN
+370 WSKTIGFDQKN
-381 VHHIYTVDD
+381 IHHIYTVDE

-470 NIDEIFVY
+470 NIDEIFVKKMLNRFGEEDLYRYLEVVEADRRTHNNDICNLEDLDQIKTILKKIQETKPPLSMKDLKISGKDLLKVGVPKGKIIGEILDYLMEKVLEDENLNNYETLINLAINYKDRLET

>member
-1 MEIKL
+1 
-6 NHNIEF
+6 
-12 ILNLLKEEGQGYI
+12 
-25 VGGFV
+25 
-30 RDIFLGLNP
+30 
-39 KDCIEMRDDMEIK
+39 MEIK

-99 LKEIFKKFKP
+99 LKEIFKNFKP

-115 FGIIQIKIDGIP
+115 FGIIQIKIDGVP

-141 DRKVQK
+141 DRK
-147 VEFTKNIY
+147 I
-155 DDLKRRDFT
+155 
-164 INAIAYDGE
+164 
-173 KFYFGEK
+173 
-180 SKEDIEN
+180 
-187 IDRKVQKVEFTKNIY
+187 QKVEFTKNIY

-279 KNLIQNLSGDCT
+279 KNLIQNLS
-291 QRIKEDPLRILRY
+291 
-304 FRFLATKDLKYF
+304 
-316 PETID
+316 
-321 EIKKSKNLIQ
+321 
-331 NLSAERIR
+331 AERIR
-339 NESSKIITGKNA
+339 DEFSKTITGKNA

-370 WSETIGFDQKN
+370 WSKTIGFDQKN
-381 VHHIYTVDD
+381 IHHIYTVDE

-400 RDLITRLAVLF
+400 KDLITRLAVLF
-411 HDIGKPRCYT
+411 HDIGKPVCYT

-449 FSKLDTE
+449 FSKIDTE
-456 RVCKIIRYHSLYRQ
+456 RVCKIIKYHSLYRQ
-470 NIDEIFVY
+470 NIDEIFVKKMLNRFGEEDLYRYLEVVEADRRTHNNDICNLEDLDQIKVILKKIQETKPPLSMKDLKISGKDLLKVGVPKGKIIGEILDYLMEKVLEDENLNNYETLINLAINYKDRPET

>member
-12 ILNLLKEEGQGYI
+12 ILNLI
-25 VGGFV
+25 
-30 RDIFLGLNP
+30 
-39 KDCIEMRDDMEIK
+39 
-52 LNHNI
+52 
-57 EFILNLL
+57 

-187 IDRKVQKVEFTKNIY
+187 KV
-202 DDLKRR
+202 
-208 DFTINAIAYDGEK
+208 
-221 FYFGEK
+221 
-227 SKEDIENKIL
+227 L
-237 RFVGDCTQRIK
+237 RFV
-248 EDPLRILRYFRFLAT
+248 
-263 KDLKY
+263 
-268 FPETIDEIKKS
+268 
-279 KNLIQNLSGDCT
+279 GDCT

-339 NESSKIITGKNA
+339 DEFSKTITGKNA

-370 WSETIGFDQKN
+370 WSKTIGFDQKN
-381 VHHIYTVDD
+381 IHHIYTVDE

-400 RDLITRLAVLF
+400 RDLIIRLAVLF
-411 HDIGKPRCYT
+411 HNIGKPRCYT

-470 NIDEIFVY
+470 NIDEIFVKKMLNRFGEEDIYRYLEVVEADRKTHNNDICNLEDLEQIKTILKKIQETKPPLSMKDLKISGKDLLKVGVPKGKIIGEILDYLMEKVLEDENLNNYETLINLAINYKDRPET

>member
-1 MEIKL
+1 
-6 NHNIEF
+6 
-12 ILNLLKEEGQGYI
+12 
-25 VGGFV
+25 
-30 RDIFLGLNP
+30 
-39 KDCIEMRDDMEIK
+39 MEIK

-115 FGIIQIKIDGIP
+115 FGIIQIKIGGIP

-141 DRKVQK
+141 
-147 VEFTKNIY
+147 
-155 DDLKRRDFT
+155 
-164 INAIAYDGE
+164 
-173 KFYFGEK
+173 
-180 SKEDIEN
+180 
-187 IDRKVQKVEFTKNIY
+187 DRKVQKVEFTKNIY

-279 KNLIQNLSGDCT
+279 KNLIQNLS
-291 QRIKEDPLRILRY
+291 
-304 FRFLATKDLKYF
+304 
-316 PETID
+316 
-321 EIKKSKNLIQ
+321 
-331 NLSAERIR
+331 AERIR
-339 NESSKIITGKNA
+339 DEFSKIITGKNA

-370 WSETIGFDQKN
+370 WSKTIGFDQKN
-381 VHHIYTVDD
+381 IHHIYTVDE

-470 NIDEIFVY
+470 NIDEIFVKKMLNRFGEEDLYRYLEVVEADRRTHNNDICNLEDLDQIKTILKKIQETKPPLSMKDLKISGKDLLKVGVPKGKIIGEILDYLMEKVLEDENLNNYETLINLAINYKDRPKT

>member
-1 MEIKL
+1 
-6 NHNIEF
+6 
-12 ILNLLKEEGQGYI
+12 
-25 VGGFV
+25 
-30 RDIFLGLNP
+30 
-39 KDCIEMRDDMEIK
+39 MEIK

-115 FGIIQIKIDGIP
+115 FGIIQIKIGGIP

-187 IDRKVQKVEFTKNIY
+187 KV
-202 DDLKRR
+202 
-208 DFTINAIAYDGEK
+208 
-221 FYFGEK
+221 
-227 SKEDIENKIL
+227 L
-237 RFVGDCTQRIK
+237 RFV
-248 EDPLRILRYFRFLAT
+248 
-263 KDLKY
+263 
-268 FPETIDEIKKS
+268 
-279 KNLIQNLSGDCT
+279 GDCT

-339 NESSKIITGKNA
+339 DEFSKIITGKNA

-370 WSETIGFDQKN
+370 WSKTIGFDQKN
-381 VHHIYTVDD
+381 IHHIYTVDE

-400 RDLITRLAVLF
+400 RDLIIRLAVLF

-470 NIDEIFVY
+470 NIDEIFVKKMLNRFGEEDLYRYLEVVEADRRTHNNDICNLEDLDQIKTILKKIQETKPPLSMKDLKISGKDLLKVGVPKGKIIGEILDYLMEKVLEDENLNNYETLINLAINYKDRPET

>member
-1 MEIKL
+1 
-6 NHNIEF
+6 
-12 ILNLLKEEGQGYI
+12 
-25 VGGFV
+25 
-30 RDIFLGLNP
+30 
-39 KDCIEMRDDMEIK
+39 MEIK

-141 DRKVQK
+141 DRK
-147 VEFTKNIY
+147 I
-155 DDLKRRDFT
+155 
-164 INAIAYDGE
+164 
-173 KFYFGEK
+173 
-180 SKEDIEN
+180 
-187 IDRKVQKVEFTKNIY
+187 QKVEFTKNIY

-279 KNLIQNLSGDCT
+279 KNLIQNLS
-291 QRIKEDPLRILRY
+291 
-304 FRFLATKDLKYF
+304 
-316 PETID
+316 
-321 EIKKSKNLIQ
+321 
-331 NLSAERIR
+331 AERIR
-339 NESSKIITGKNA
+339 DEFSKIITGKNA

-370 WSETIGFDQKN
+370 WSKTIGFDQKN
-381 VHHIYTVDD
+381 IHHIYTVDE
-390 HILKSLELTS
+390 HILKSLELTNG
-400 RDLITRLAVLF
+400 DLITRLAVLF

-449 FSKLDTE
+449 FSKIDTE
-456 RVCKIIRYHSLYRQ
+456 RVCKIIKYHSLYRQ
-470 NIDEIFVY
+470 NIDEIFVKKMLNRFGEEDLYRYLEVVEADRRTHNNDICNLEDLDQIKVILKKIQETKPPLSMKDLKISGKDLLKVGVPKGKIIGEILDYLMEKVLEDENLNNYETLINFAINYKNRPET

>member
-1 MEIKL
+1 
-6 NHNIEF
+6 
-12 ILNLLKEEGQGYI
+12 
-25 VGGFV
+25 
-30 RDIFLGLNP
+30 
-39 KDCIEMRDDMEIK
+39 MEIK

-115 FGIIQIKIDGIP
+115 FGIIQIKIGGIP

-187 IDRKVQKVEFTKNIY
+187 KV
-202 DDLKRR
+202 
-208 DFTINAIAYDGEK
+208 
-221 FYFGEK
+221 
-227 SKEDIENKIL
+227 L
-237 RFVGDCTQRIK
+237 RFV
-248 EDPLRILRYFRFLAT
+248 
-263 KDLKY
+263 
-268 FPETIDEIKKS
+268 
-279 KNLIQNLSGDCT
+279 GDCT

-339 NESSKIITGKNA
+339 DEFSKIITGKNA

-370 WSETIGFDQKN
+370 WSKTIGFDQKN
-381 VHHIYTVDD
+381 IHHIYTVDE

-400 RDLITRLAVLF
+400 RDLIIRLAVLF

-470 NIDEIFVY
+470 NIDEIFVKKMLNRFGEEDIYRYLEVVEADRKTHNNDICNLEDLEQIKTILKKIQETKPPLSIKDLKISGKDLLKVGVPKGKIIGEILDYLMEKVLEDENLNNYETLINLAINYKDRPET

>member
-1 MEIKL
+1 
-6 NHNIEF
+6 
-12 ILNLLKEEGQGYI
+12 
-25 VGGFV
+25 
-30 RDIFLGLNP
+30 
-39 KDCIEMRDDMEIK
+39 MEIK

-115 FGIIQIKIDGIP
+115 FGIIQIKIGGIP

-141 DRKVQK
+141 
-147 VEFTKNIY
+147 
-155 DDLKRRDFT
+155 
-164 INAIAYDGE
+164 
-173 KFYFGEK
+173 
-180 SKEDIEN
+180 
-187 IDRKVQKVEFTKNIY
+187 DRKVQKVEFTKNIY

-279 KNLIQNLSGDCT
+279 KNLIQNLS
-291 QRIKEDPLRILRY
+291 
-304 FRFLATKDLKYF
+304 
-316 PETID
+316 
-321 EIKKSKNLIQ
+321 
-331 NLSAERIR
+331 AERIR
-339 NESSKIITGKNA
+339 DEFSKIITGKNA

-370 WSETIGFDQKN
+370 WSKTIGFDQKN
-381 VHHIYTVDD
+381 IHHIYTVDE
-390 HILKSLELTS
+390 HILKSLELTNG
-400 RDLITRLAVLF
+400 DLITRLAVLF
-411 HDIGKPRCYT
+411 HDIGNPRCYT

-456 RVCKIIRYHSLYRQ
+456 RVCKIIKYHSLYRE
-470 NIDEIFVY
+470 NIDEIFVKKMLNRFGEEDLYRYLEVVEADRRTHNNDVCNLEDLEQIKTILKKIQETKPPLSIKDLKISGKDLLKVGVPKGKIIGEILDYLMEKVLEDENLNNYETLINLAINYKDRPET

>member
-1 MEIKL
+1 
-6 NHNIEF
+6 
-12 ILNLLKEEGQGYI
+12 
-25 VGGFV
+25 
-30 RDIFLGLNP
+30 
-39 KDCIEMRDDMEIK
+39 MEIK

-99 LKEIFKKFKP
+99 LKEIFKNFKP

-115 FGIIQIKIDGIP
+115 FGIIQIKIGGTP

-173 KFYFGEK
+173 KFYFGE
-180 SKEDIEN
+180 N
-187 IDRKVQKVEFTKNIY
+187 
-202 DDLKRR
+202 
-208 DFTINAIAYDGEK
+208 
-221 FYFGEK
+221 
-227 SKEDIENKIL
+227 SKEDIENKVL

-268 FPETIDEIKKS
+268 F
-279 KNLIQNLSGDCT
+279 L
-291 QRIKEDPLRILRY
+291 
-304 FRFLATKDLKYF
+304 
-316 PETID
+316 ETID

-339 NESSKIITGKNA
+339 DEFSKIITGKNA

-370 WSETIGFDQKN
+370 WSKTIGFDQKN
-381 VHHIYTVDD
+381 IHHIYTVDE

-449 FSKLDTE
+449 FSKIDTE
-456 RVCKIIRYHSLYRQ
+456 RVCKIIKYHSLYRQ
-470 NIDEIFVY
+470 NIDEIFVKKMLNRFGEEDLYRYLEVVEADRRTHNNDVCNLEDLEQIKTILKKIQETKPPLSIKDLKISGKDLLKVGVPKGKIIGEILDYLMEKVLEDENLNNYETLINLAINYKDRPET

>member
-1 MEIKL
+1 
-6 NHNIEF
+6 
-12 ILNLLKEEGQGYI
+12 
-25 VGGFV
+25 
-30 RDIFLGLNP
+30 
-39 KDCIEMRDDMEIK
+39 MEIK

-99 LKEIFKKFKP
+99 LKEIFKNFKP

-115 FGIIQIKIDGIP
+115 FGIIQIKIGGTP

-173 KFYFGEK
+173 K
-180 SKEDIEN
+180 I
-187 IDRKVQKVEFTKNIY
+187 
-202 DDLKRR
+202 
-208 DFTINAIAYDGEK
+208 
-221 FYFGEK
+221 YFGEK

-237 RFVGDCTQRIK
+237 RFVG
-248 EDPLRILRYFRFLAT
+248 E
-263 KDLKY
+263 
-268 FPETIDEIKKS
+268 
-279 KNLIQNLSGDCT
+279 CT

-339 NESSKIITGKNA
+339 DEFSKIITGKNA
-351 YKVLKLMSENKI
+351 YKVLKVMSENKI

-370 WSETIGFDQKN
+370 WSKTIGFDQKN
-381 VHHIYTVDD
+381 IHHIYTIDE
-390 HILKSLELTS
+390 HILKSLEFTS

-431 KHEKYSV
+431 KHEKYSI

-470 NIDEIFVY
+470 SIDEIFVKKMLNRFGEEDLYRYLEVVEADRRTHNNDVCNLEDLEQIKNILKKIQETKPPLSIKDLKISGKDLLKVGVSKGKIIGEILDYLMEKVLEDENLNNYETLINLAINYKDRPET

>member
-1 MEIKL
+1 
-6 NHNIEF
+6 
-12 ILNLLKEEGQGYI
+12 
-25 VGGFV
+25 
-30 RDIFLGLNP
+30 
-39 KDCIEMRDDMEIK
+39 MEIK

-99 LKEIFKKFKP
+99 LKEIFKNFKP

-115 FGIIQIKIDGIP
+115 FGIIQIKIGGIP

-187 IDRKVQKVEFTKNIY
+187 KV
-202 DDLKRR
+202 
-208 DFTINAIAYDGEK
+208 
-221 FYFGEK
+221 
-227 SKEDIENKIL
+227 L
-237 RFVGDCTQRIK
+237 RFV
-248 EDPLRILRYFRFLAT
+248 
-263 KDLKY
+263 
-268 FPETIDEIKKS
+268 
-279 KNLIQNLSGDCT
+279 GDCT

-339 NESSKIITGKNA
+339 DEFSKTITGKNA

-370 WSETIGFDQKN
+370 WSKTIGFDQKN
-381 VHHIYTVDD
+381 IHHIYTVDE

-400 RDLITRLAVLF
+400 RDLIIRLAVLF

-470 NIDEIFVY
+470 NIDEIFVKKMLNRFGEEDIYRYLEVVEADRRTHNNDICNLEDLDQIKTILKKIQETKPPLSMRDLKISGKDLLKVGVPKGKIIGEILDYLMEKVLEDENLNNYETLINLAINYKDRPET

>member
-30 RDIFLGLNP
+30 RDIFLGL
-39 KDCIEMRDDMEIK
+39 D
-52 LNHNI
+52 
-57 EFILNLL
+57 
-64 KEEGQGYIVGGF
+64 
-76 VRDIFLGL
+76 
-84 NPKDCDFVTDIEYER
+84 PKDCDFVTDIEYER

-115 FGIIQIKIDGIP
+115 FGIIQIKIGGIP

-173 KFYFGEK
+173 KFYFGEN
-180 SKEDIEN
+180 SKEE
-187 IDRKVQKVEFTKNIY
+187 
-202 DDLKRR
+202 
-208 DFTINAIAYDGEK
+208 
-221 FYFGEK
+221 
-227 SKEDIENKIL
+227 IENKIL

-268 FPETIDEIKKS
+268 FPETIE
-279 KNLIQNLSGDCT
+279 
-291 QRIKEDPLRILRY
+291 
-304 FRFLATKDLKYF
+304 
-316 PETID
+316 

-339 NESSKIITGKNA
+339 DEFSKIITGKNA

-370 WSETIGFDQKN
+370 WSKTIGFDQKN
-381 VHHIYTVDD
+381 IHHIYTVDE
-390 HILKSLELTS
+390 HILKSLEFTS

-431 KHEKYSV
+431 KHEKYSI

-443 LMLNLK
+443 LMSNLK

-470 NIDEIFVY
+470 NIDEIFVKKMLNRFGEEDLYRYLEVVEADRRTHNNDICNLEDLDQIKTILKKIQETKPPLSMKDLKISGKDLLKVGVPKGKIIGEILDYLMEKVLEDENLNNYETLINLAINYKDRPET

>member
-1 MEIKL
+1 
-6 NHNIEF
+6 
-12 ILNLLKEEGQGYI
+12 
-25 VGGFV
+25 
-30 RDIFLGLNP
+30 
-39 KDCIEMRDDMEIK
+39 MEIK

-99 LKEIFKKFKP
+99 LKEIFKNFKP

-115 FGIIQIKIDGIP
+115 FGIIQIKIGGTP

-173 KFYFGEK
+173 KFYFGE
-180 SKEDIEN
+180 N
-187 IDRKVQKVEFTKNIY
+187 
-202 DDLKRR
+202 
-208 DFTINAIAYDGEK
+208 
-221 FYFGEK
+221 
-227 SKEDIENKIL
+227 SKEDIENKVL

-268 FPETIDEIKKS
+268 F
-279 KNLIQNLSGDCT
+279 L
-291 QRIKEDPLRILRY
+291 
-304 FRFLATKDLKYF
+304 
-316 PETID
+316 ETID

-339 NESSKIITGKNA
+339 DEFSKIITGKNA

-370 WSETIGFDQKN
+370 WSKTIGFDQKN
-381 VHHIYTVDD
+381 IHHIYTVDE

-400 RDLITRLAVLF
+400 RDLIIRLAVLF
-411 HDIGKPRCYT
+411 HDTGKPRCYT

-449 FSKLDTE
+449 FSKIDTE
-456 RVCKIIRYHSLYRQ
+456 RVCKIIKYHSLYRQ
-470 NIDEIFVY
+470 NIDEIFVKKMLNRFGEEDIYRYLEVVEADRRTHNNDVCNLEDLEQIKTILKKIQETKPPLSMKDLKISGKDLLKVGVPKGKIIGEILDYLMEKVLEDENLNNYETLINLAINYKDRPET